1 MNWMKSVLMSLLLL
15 GNGSLLATDHFPSP
29 FTALYKLYVNGI
41 PVGKGSRSL
50 TQVSPDK
57 WVFETVGE
65 TTGLAALIQA
75 IRIEERSVFT
85 RINGKIRPL
94 EYTYRQTG
102 RKTIN
107 NQVLFNWSNNIAQ
120 DVYQGKTKTVSLKEN
135 VLDRL
140 LYQLVLMQE
149 LQQGKRQLQYPVV
162 NKGNLST
169 YTPTLLGKETVKT
182 GTGELETLKYER
194 FSSNKERRT
203 TLWCALQL
211 HYLPV
216 RVEHVEKDNEV
227 FSLVLESVQGLP

>member
-1 MNWMKSVLMSLLLL
+1 MNWMKSVLISILLLW
-15 GNGSLLATDHFPSP
+15 NGSLLATDYFPPP
-29 FTALYKLYVNGI
+29 FTALYKLYINSI

-50 TQVSPDK
+50 TRVNPDK

-102 RKTIN
+102 RKPRH
-107 NQVLFNWSNNIAQ
+107 NQVSFNWSKNIAQ
-120 DVYQGKTKTVSLKEN
+120 DVYQGETKTVSLKEN

-149 LQQGKRQLQYPVV
+149 LQQGKRQLQYHVI
-162 NKGNLST
+162 NKGNMST

-194 FSSNKERRT
+194 LSSNKERRT
-203 TLWCALQL
+203 TLWCASQL

-216 RVEHVEKDNEV
+216 RVEHVEKNNEV